1 MVKDG
6 DFVVFYVKNNEI
18 YPVVMN
24 PDTHHAIQLI
34 VPAALG
40 NDVKVLN
47 KPQGKL
53 IDLKEAK

>member
-18 YPVVMN
+18 YPVVIN
-24 PDTHHAIQLI
+24 PDTHQALQLI

-40 NDVKVLN
+40 NNIKVID
-47 KPQGKL
+47 KPQGEL
-53 IDLKEAK
+53 INLKGEK